1 MPGACLILDCDGV
14 LVDSELIT
22 ARAGS
27 ECFTAAGAPVS
38 PDEILERFAGMTAKE
53 ITGTLFGER
62 GLSVPPGTVEA
73 WRSAVAV
80 AFERELRPMPGV
92 EAALAAIPMPKCVAS
107 SAHPDRIAL
116 ALRITGLA
124 HHFGDAV
131 FSGVSVA
138 RGKPAPDLFLHA
150 AQAMKVAP
158 DHCIVVEDSV
168 SGVTAAKAAGMA
180 AIGFVGGSHC
190 HEHHHSKLL
199 DVGADRI
206 ARSMADLPQAVT
218 FERTIRRI

>member
-22 ARAGS
+22 ARAAS
-27 ECFTAAGAPVS
+27 ECFSAAGAPVG

-53 ITGTLFGER
+53 ITETVFGEH
-62 GLSVPPGTVEA
+62 GLSVPSGIVEA
-73 WRSAVAV
+73 WRAAVAT

-92 EAALAAIPMPKCVAS
+92 EDALAAIHMPKCVAS

-116 ALRITGLA
+116 ALRLTGLA
-124 HHFGDAV
+124 HHFGEAI
-131 FSGVSVA
+131 FSGVSVP
-138 RGKPAPDLFLHA
+138 RGKPAPDLFLLA
-150 AQAMKVAP
+150 ARGMDVAP

-168 SGVTAAKAAGMA
+168 TGVVAAKAAGMA
-180 AIGFVGGSHC
+180 VIGFVGGSHC

-206 ARSMADLPQAVT
+206 ARSMAELPQAVT